1 MNKLGLSSNLVCIK
15 YSRPLVIFGF
25 EGQNLG
31 TLLENKVHLEL
42 KLWKYVNIKSW
53 APFFIF
59 FNEKQIGKIPSIF
72 DIEKWLWKSESP
84 YIWPSK
90 AKQTK
95 GLEFL
100 YTHQVEAE
108 AKLID
113 PWTQLSC
120 SSEVTLTNSLLNT
133 NWIQLNSTFI
143 MVDNFVG
150 KRWVDLTQTQV
161 ISLTCFILKLDQI
174 WEQYWKVAWWW
185 FCFLCTQYLGFFA
198 INLRSFRSSF
208 KIRVTIMC
216 RNDELSDELSWLF
229 TNRLS
234 VTR

>member
-1 MNKLGLSSNLVCIK
+1 M
-15 YSRPLVIFGF
+15 VIFGF

-108 AKLID
+108 AKLIHS
-113 PWTQLSC
+113 WAKLSC
-120 SSEVTLTNSLLNT
+120 LTRLTHDSYIGFTLKIECLY
-133 NWIQLNSTFI
+133 STIFGLK
-143 MVDNFVG
+143 MTVKSG
-150 KRWVDLTQTQV
+150 LEK
-161 ISLTCFILKLDQI
+161 FILKSLQDS
-174 WEQYWKVAWWW
+174 Y
-185 FCFLCTQYLGFFA
+185 FYH
-198 INLRSFRSSF
+198 
-208 KIRVTIMC
+208 
-216 RNDELSDELSWLF
+216 
-229 TNRLS
+229 
-234 VTR
+234 